1 MTQAF
6 VSPRGERKLL
16 LINKRQREPEINL
29 AGPDGSKIKTIDLA
43 TGSSPTVT
51 KWVTG
56 SNLKLGRFGV
66 AAVTLV
72 KAKD

>member
-29 AGPDGSKIKTIDLA
+29 AGLMGRRSKDRSGHRFKSHCYKVGNRFKPQAGQIR
-43 TGSSPTVT
+43 
-51 KWVTG
+51 
-56 SNLKLGRFGV
+56 GRCCDAREG
-66 AAVTLV
+66 
-72 KAKD
+72 